1 MQHGMFGDA
10 ERHHLQVL
18 PVDSPELTDG
28 FSGEIG
34 QTDIGVLWLVWVVRR
49 QLLIIYLPNK
59 LKKNLLQ
66 IIIQIVIIGH
76 LSTVSCYVILT

>member
-28 FSGEIG
+28 FSGETG
-34 QTDIGVLWLVWVVRR
+34 QTDIGVR
-49 QLLIIYLPNK
+49 
-59 LKKNLLQ
+59 
-66 IIIQIVIIGH
+66 
-76 LSTVSCYVILT
+76 